1 MPRQRFSACPPTDLS
16 PYSSSS
22 PNTPSRHLLP
32 HDHSRFP
39 WPFDDGVR
47 LVQKIRKEEVTGEHH
62 RVLAEARLEDR
73 RLVLPVRSWTASCL
87 GWGQEKVVFCVSD
100 DQQRVCAVECI
111 DERTYK
117 NGRAVEADYFFVH
130 DAAGLD
136 GVRWSPL
143 AIGGLRFT
151 GLIKV
156 REFIY
161 GYVWCRF
168 PFDPRRPS

>member
-1 MPRQRFSACPPTDLS
+1 M
-16 PYSSSS
+16 
-22 PNTPSRHLLP
+22 
-32 HDHSRFP
+32 
-39 WPFDDGVR
+39 
-47 LVQKIRKEEVTGEHH
+47 
-62 RVLAEARLEDR
+62 
-73 RLVLPVRSWTASCL
+73 
-87 GWGQEKVVFCVSD
+87 
-100 DQQRVCAVECI
+100 CAVECI

-117 NGRAVEADYFFVH
+117 NGRAVEADYFFEH

-168 PFDPRRPS
+168 PFDPRRPSWSDHLLTAYLQESLRPTFQRYVQRYGDVHERNVLFELRPWPARGWPVLTRDWSGTARASTIRLRAIDVH